1 MSKRTSVFQRIL
13 QAPTLAATL
22 ACLLLSAH
30 FLRLGQPGL
39 TAAWTGM
46 AALALSSWAFVRP
59 VLCLALAAGALV
71 WIDTG
76 INLLQFR
83 LAAGLDWLRMAAIL
97 GGVSLFTL
105 GSAVLM
111 VRRAGQDAYPFWE
124 ERAAPMAAAF
134 LLTAGLLG
142 IVQAM
147 APLPLLL
154 AERYLPGWGHAEIFL
169 LSLYAAWICGLLLDP
184 HKSPRVRP
192 RIWLFFSVAF
202 FLQLVLGLAGLE
214 RMLMT
219 GKLHLP
225 VPALI
230 AAGPIYRGGGF
241 FMAILFGVSA
251 LLAGPAWCSHLCYI
265 GAWDDQASR
274 RSGRRPKPMTRTAW
288 TVRAAIAAFAF
299 LAAWPMRQLGVPVG
313 VAVWSAAAFGLA
325 GVGVMLLLSR
335 RRGSMVHC
343 TTYCPM
349 GLAANLLGKLSPWRL
364 RIDKDCGHCGK
375 CAAACRYGA
384 LDGSAFTRGKPG
396 LSCSLCGDC
405 LPRCPHGFIRYSF
418 PGVSSTTARAAFLV
432 AMSVLHATFL
442 GVARM

>member
-1 MSKRTSVFQRIL
+1 MPNGALGPKVP
-13 QAPTLAATL
+13 ALAATL
-22 ACLLLSAH
+22 ACLLLAAH

-39 TAAWTGM
+39 TAAWVGM
-46 AALALSSWAFVRP
+46 TALALSPWAFARLS
-59 VLCLALAAGALV
+59 LCLSLAAGALV
-71 WIDTG
+71 WVDTG
-76 INLLQFR
+76 MDLLLFR
-83 LAAGLDWLRMAAIL
+83 LAAGQDWLRMSLIL

-105 GSAVLM
+105 GSAALLAGA
-111 VRRAGQDAYPFWE
+111 AGQAAYPRAR
-124 ERAAPMAAAF
+124 ERATPMAAAF

-142 IVQAM
+142 IVQAK

-154 AERYLPGWGHAEIFL
+154 VERYLPGWGHAEIFL
-169 LSLYAAWICGLLLDP
+169 LALYAAWICGLLLDP
-184 HKSPRVRP
+184 RKSPLVRP
-192 RIWLFFSVAF
+192 RIWLLFSVAF
-202 FLQLVLGLAGLE
+202 FAQLALGLAGLE

-230 AAGPIYRGGGF
+230 AAGPIYRGGGL

-274 RSGRRPKPMTRTAW
+274 RCRERPKPMTRAVW
-288 TVRAAIAAFAF
+288 AVRIGIAALVF
-299 LAAWPMRQLGVPVG
+299 LSAWLMRLLGTPAGIAAVL
-313 VAVWSAAAFGLA
+313 AAAFGLA

-335 RRGSMVHC
+335 RRGSMIHC
-343 TTYCPM
+343 TAYCPM

-364 RIDKDCGHCGK
+364 RIDAGCGHCGK
-375 CAAACRYGA
+375 CVTACRYGA
-384 LDGSAFTRGKPG
+384 LDSAAFAGGKPG
-396 LSCSLCGDC
+396 LSCTLCGDC

-418 PGVSSTTARAAFLV
+418 PGVSPTTARAAFLT
-432 AMSVLHATFL
+432 AMSVLHAMFL